1 LEKVLGKGYEGILSC
16 DFWGAY
22 KKYAA
27 KIAPLTL
34 IQFCWA
40 HLIRE
45 IVFLAEHEDK
55 KVSGYGK
62 RLLREVEKMYGT
74 VHQREGLTKMSWK
87 RRMNKHRRS
96 IEKAASYRV
105 PKQKEAGNI
114 SKRMKEWGGSYFTFI
129 DNEIPST
136 NNAAE
141 QVIRAIV
148 IDRKITQGTRSE
160 WGNWWMERF
169 WSILTSC
176 TQQGKPVID
185 FLYDCVCSGLN
196 NLPSPSL
203 LQN

>member
-1 LEKVLGKGYEGILSC
+1 
-16 DFWGAY
+16 
-22 KKYAA
+22 
-27 KIAPLTL
+27 
-34 IQFCWA
+34 
-40 HLIRE
+40 LIRE
-45 IVFLAEHEDK
+45 IVFLAEYGEE
-55 KVSGYGK
+55 KVSRYGE
-62 RLLREVEKMYGT
+62 RLLGEVKKMYET
-74 VHQREGLTKMSWK
+74 IHQREGLTKMSWK

-105 PKQKEAGNI
+105 PKEREAENI

-160 WGNWWMERF
+160 WGNRWMERF
-169 WSILTSC
+169 WSILTTC

-185 FLYDCVCSGLN
+185 FLYGCVYSGLN
-196 NLPSPSL
+196 HLPSPSL
-203 LQN
+203 LQS